1 MAASSRA
8 LPGSCSA
15 KLVVPD
21 ISVTGP
27 VKRVRLAV
35 SIDHTADRQFPCA
48 HPGNAG
54 LYAWPLPESA
64 SDTITAPP
72 LEGRSDFYWR
82 RSTEPCRLAFCCR
95 RNLRETH
102 RMPQNFS
109 FLASYPAAEKT
120 RWNLLRGGSETSRR
134 TET

>member
-35 SIDHTADRQFPCA
+35 SIDHTAARWFPCA

-54 LYAWPLPESA
+54 LYTWPLPESA

-82 RSTEPCRLAFCCR
+82 RSTEPSSQSTG
-95 RNLRETH
+95 NSS
-102 RMPQNFS
+102 N
-109 FLASYPAAEKT
+109 AAEFLVF
-120 RWNLLRGGSETSRR
+120 RQVVP
-134 TET
+134 